1 MQMHQDVHQI
11 LSTQDLVPNFQPI
24 VDLQTG
30 LLLGYEGLIRG
41 PMNTRLESP
50 LELLKAARRV
60 GLGVDL
66 ERLCVRVIWERF
78 HALDLPGMLFLNL
91 SLPAL
96 CARDIQGNRTPAY
109 LSGLGMDPRRIVIEL
124 TEDQTLSCY
133 RRAHRIVS
141 LCQLRG
147 FAVGIDDLGSGH
159 SSLRLWLELAPEY
172 VKIDMAFVHGVN
184 KDDRRLEF
192 LRSIQRI
199 AAALSTKVI
208 VEGIE
213 NEAEYEVVHRL
224 GLPFGQ
230 GYFIGRPCSSPESR
244 IPPQIPCKAR
254 GG

>member
-1 MQMHQDVHQI
+1 MQMHQDVRQI
-11 LSTQDLVPNFQPI
+11 LSTQDLSPNFQPI

-30 LLLGYEGLIRG
+30 LFLGYEGLIRG

-50 LELLKAARRV
+50 LELLKAARRAGV
-60 GLGVDL
+60 GMEL
-66 ERLCVRVIWERF
+66 ERVCVRVIWERF
-78 HALDLPGMLFLNL
+78 NALGLPGMLFLNL

-96 CARDIQGNRTPAY
+96 CARDAQGNRTPAY
-109 LSGLGMDPRRIVIEL
+109 LSALGMDPRRIVIEL

-133 RRAHRIVS
+133 RRTRQIVS

-147 FAVGIDDLGSGH
+147 FGVGIDDLGSGH

-199 AAALSTKVI
+199 AAAMSTKVI

-213 NEAEYEVVHRL
+213 NEAEYEIVRRL
-224 GLPFGQ
+224 GFPFGQ
-230 GYFIGRPCSSPESR
+230 GYFIGRPCSSPASS
-244 IPPQIPCKAR
+244 IDTQIAGKAR
-254 GG
+254 EG